1 MAAQQWF
8 VEVDGVVE
16 GPLTANDLRAWARS
30 GRLTWSTRLRLEG
43 REGWMCARDI
53 PGLLPAETLAESG
66 FDPAAPAS
74 DLFEDYQRSTATPV
88 SLDPEAVV
96 AAGGASALDPSARPE
111 ELFDNYPSPAAGSG
125 VRRSAQAPPR
135 PPPRPLS
142 PRSVEPPSR
151 DEARAQA
158 VLALN
163 RAQLAPSTRTIGAR
177 LIEAPLDLPR
187 WQNLWPLATLCLLLG
202 WIVGGFFSFDRMY
215 GSSDVLPVCLLAL
228 GGVPLA
234 CAAMLYYL
242 RPKQVPLG
250 SAIGVALFTA
260 IAGIILLLVLQFLA
274 AVAAHSSSGVGRGGA
289 LFALLALIGHLYDM
303 TNSDHLVQRW
313 IGFVFGVGL
322 LEEMTKLLP
331 LSALVVWRS
340 DRQMS
345 VHSFLFVG
353 FASGLG
359 FGIGEAFYGYA
370 PWNGNHGLDANIIRW
385 YSAVPSHA
393 LYTTV
398 CAAFLWKMADHV
410 EHAEG
415 FWERALFVALAAA
428 VMAVVHGTYN
438 TVCSL
443 GIVPSLVME
452 VLSFALLVWIVAWV
466 TRDSTEPRESVA
478 TPWLGRVLQVRTQGI
493 GLACAAVLLV
503 GAGLLSSS
511 RDDVLPDLI
520 RSSLPQ
526 AFRPYIEGVAI
537 THTTDKEPFPVP
549 LQLEII
555 FDADLGM
562 IAHFHNQGSE
572 AFSALSVDCRN
583 GEGEHDTFD
592 LGPLPAGEEA
602 TLSDDDWSFAPGD
615 ALTIT
620 VNDRNIIRVRL
631 P

>member
-16 GPLTANDLRAWARS
+16 GPLQANDLREWARS
-30 GRLTWSTRLRLEG
+30 GRLTWSTRLRLDG
-43 REGWMCARDI
+43 REGWLCARDVA
-53 PGLLPAETLAESG
+53 GLLPPETLAESG

-74 DLFEDYQRSTATPV
+74 DLFDDHQSAAV
-88 SLDPEAVV
+88 SRVRLDPEDAI
-96 AAGGASALDPSARPE
+96 AAGGATAMDPAARPE
-111 ELFDNYPSPAAGSG
+111 ELFENYQSPAAGSA
-125 VRRSAQAPPR
+125 VRRSAKAPPR

-158 VLALN
+158 ALAIN
-163 RAQLAPSTRTIGAR
+163 RAQLAPLTRTIGAR

-202 WIVGGFFSFDRMY
+202 WIVGGFFSFERMY
-215 GSSDVLPVCLLAL
+215 GSSDVLPVFFLAL

-234 CAAMLYYL
+234 CAAMLHYL

-274 AVAAHSSSGVGRGGA
+274 AVAAHSSRGVGRGGA
-289 LFALLALIGHLYDM
+289 VFALLAVIGHLYEL
-303 TNSDHLVQRW
+303 TNSDHIVQRW

-331 LSALVVWRS
+331 LAALVVWRS

-443 GIVPSLVME
+443 GIVPALIME
-452 VLSFALLVWIVAWV
+452 VLSFVLLVWIVAWV
-466 TRDSTEPRESVA
+466 TRDSTEPRDSVA
-478 TPWLGRVLQVRTQGI
+478 TLWLKRVLQVRTQGI
-493 GLACAAVLLV
+493 GVACAAVLLL

-511 RDDVLPDLI
+511 RDDIMPDLI
-520 RSSLPQ
+520 RSSLP
-526 AFRPYIEGVAI
+526 AVFRPYLDGVAI

-549 LQLEII
+549 LQLRIA
-555 FDADLGM
+555 FDPDEGM
-562 IAHFHNQGSE
+562 VATFRNDGE
-572 AFSALSVDCRN
+572 DAFSALSVECRN
-583 GEGEHDTFD
+583 AEGEHETVD
-592 LGPLPAGEEA
+592 LGSLAAGE
-602 TLSDDDWSFAPGD
+602 TTQVSTDDWSFAPGD

-620 VNDRNIIRVRL
+620 VNERNIIRVRL